1 MQTGTASPLAA
12 SRAAPIARWASAA
25 ETGRAGSRPPESA
38 APVGW
43 VIESSSPRP
52 ADGGRSYPAEQK
64 TGSPFLPLGCPM
76 NESVRVR
83 ASFRTKG
90 SGQMGVMRMG
100 YVHVRVTDLEESR
113 SHYGETLGMKLV
125 QEEPGKL
132 YYKGWDEFDHHS
144 VVLEEGGVG
153 VVKFGYKVERETD
166 LEELEQRARQ
176 FGCLTERMSKG
187 DNVAIGDGVRIVLPS
202 DHVIELYAEAEHVGT
217 DVGLINPDAF
227 PRHLVGVGVPRVD
240 HAMITT
246 EDPTTLERF
255 YQEVMAFHP
264 AERVVDN
271 LDDNHLIASWLSCG
285 NTAHDIAFI
294 AGPQG
299 KLHHFA
305 YNLTD
310 WYAIKHAGGLFA
322 MDDVSV
328 DVGPTQHGITRGETI
343 YFFDPSGNRNEV
355 FNGGYLVFRDSP
367 PLTWTVDQLGKAIFY
382 IQRELNERFTT
393 VLT

>member
-1 MQTGTASPLAA
+1 
-12 SRAAPIARWASAA
+12 
-25 ETGRAGSRPPESA
+25 
-38 APVGW
+38 
-43 VIESSSPRP
+43 
-52 ADGGRSYPAEQK
+52 
-64 TGSPFLPLGCPM
+64 
-76 NESVRVR
+76 
-83 ASFRTKG
+83 
-90 SGQMGVMRMG
+90 MGVMRMG
-100 YVHVRVTDLEESR
+100 YVHIRVTDLEESR

-125 QEEPGKL
+125 HEEPGKL
-132 YYKGWDEFDHHS
+132 YYKGWD
-144 VVLEEGGVG
+144 
-153 VVKFGYKVERETD
+153 R
-166 LEELEQRARQ
+166 
-176 FGCLTERMSKG
+176 
-187 DNVAIGDGVRIVLPS
+187 
-202 DHVIELYAEAEHVGT
+202 
-217 DVGLINPDAF
+217 DVGLINPEAF

-246 EDPTTLERF
+246 EDPATLERF
-255 YQEVMAFHP
+255 YQEVMDFHP

-285 NTAHDIAFI
+285 NTAHDIAFM
-294 AGPQG
+294 ARPQG

-355 FNGGYLVFRDSP
+355 FSGGYLVFRDSP
-367 PLTWTVDQLGKAIFY
+367 PITWTVDQLGKAIFY

>member
-1 MQTGTASPLAA
+1 
-12 SRAAPIARWASAA
+12 
-25 ETGRAGSRPPESA
+25 
-38 APVGW
+38 
-43 VIESSSPRP
+43 
-52 ADGGRSYPAEQK
+52 
-64 TGSPFLPLGCPM
+64 
-76 NESVRVR
+76 
-83 ASFRTKG
+83 
-90 SGQMGVMRMG
+90 
-100 YVHVRVTDLEESR
+100 
-113 SHYGETLGMKLV
+113 
-125 QEEPGKL
+125 
-132 YYKGWDEFDHHS
+132 
-144 VVLEEGGVG
+144 
-153 VVKFGYKVERETD
+153 
-166 LEELEQRARQ
+166 
-176 FGCLTERMSKG
+176 
-187 DNVAIGDGVRIVLPS
+187 
-202 DHVIELYAEAEHVGT
+202 
-217 DVGLINPDAF
+217 
-227 PRHLVGVGVPRVD
+227 
-240 HAMITT
+240 MITT
-246 EDPTTLERF
+246 EDPATLERF
-255 YQEVMAFHP
+255 YTDVMDFHP

-285 NTAHDIAFI
+285 NTAHDIAFM

-355 FNGGYLVFRDSP
+355 FSGGYLVFRDSP